1 MVKVAVERK
10 EAAWKGVLELE
21 MRLQKKDIWKLTKK
35 RRKSLKS
42 VYFKAK
48 KEAKNSLERNESGCK
63 WM

>member
-10 EAAWKGVLELE
+10 EAGWKGVLELE

-48 KEAKNSLERNESGCK
+48 KEAKKQFGK
-63 WM
+63 K

>member
-10 EAAWKGVLELE
+10 EAGWKGVLELE
-21 MRLQKKDIWKLTKK
+21 MRLEKKYIWKLTKK

-48 KEAKNSLERNESGCK
+48 KEAKKQFGK
-63 WM
+63 K